1 MGGGLAK
8 LEGEIAFF
16 ARKFI
21 KKMIH
26 NDTL

>member
-1 MGGGLAK
+1 MGGGLEI
-8 LEGEIAFF
+8 LEGEIVFF
-16 ARKFI
+16 TRKFI